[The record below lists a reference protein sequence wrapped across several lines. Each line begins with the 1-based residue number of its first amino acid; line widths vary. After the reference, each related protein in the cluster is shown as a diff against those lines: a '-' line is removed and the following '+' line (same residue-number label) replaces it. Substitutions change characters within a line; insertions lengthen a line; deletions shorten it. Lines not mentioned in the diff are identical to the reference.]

1 MRRTGGTG
9 DADRES
15 GTRTAARGT
24 PFPVAVA
31 RDPHA
36 RATLVGFVIG
46 PVIWISH
53 FMFVY
58 VIAEAGCTGDGRGL
72 DLVDPPV
79 TAIVTLVAT
88 VVACVAC
95 LANAR
100 GCFRRWRRT
109 AQEHAE
115 TPESHRDDGSLSF
128 VGFLLSNLF
137 FLATLA
143 VGISA
148 AVFTGC

>member
-1 MRRTGGTG
+1 MTRSDGRG
-9 DADRES
+9 DPHREAGS
-15 GTRTAARGT
+15 RTAARGT
-24 PFPVAVA
+24 AFPVAIA
-31 RDPHA
+31 RDPHV
-36 RATLVGFVIG
+36 RATLLGFLAG

-58 VIAEAGCTGDGRGL
+58 LVAEAGCTGDGHGL
-72 DLVDPPV
+72 DVFDPPA

-100 GCFRRWRRT
+100 GTFRRWQRVAGEQERT
-109 AQEHAE
+109 SENDGH
-115 TPESHRDDGSLSF
+115 DGSLSF
-128 VGFLLSNLF
+128 VGFVLSSLF

-143 VGISA
+143 VGLSA

>member
-1 MRRTGGTG
+1 MRPISGTG
-9 DADRES
+9 DAANES
-15 GTRTAARGT
+15 GSRTGARGT

-31 RDPHA
+31 RDPHV
-36 RATLVGFVIG
+36 RATLVGFLGG

-72 DLVDPPV
+72 DLFDPPV
-79 TAIVTLVAT
+79 TAIVTLAVT

-109 AQEHAE
+109 AREHAE
-115 TPESHRDDGSLSF
+115 TPKSHRDDGSLSF
-128 VGFLLSNLF
+128 VGFLLSGLF

-143 VGISA
+143 VGTSA